1 MRAPA
6 LLHLAPQAL
15 RPDLGEDGQDAGH
28 AADRQPPAR
37 QLRPAQVLS
46 ALRVLDLRGAP
57 VAAAPGELALPGGLR
72 YQRLHDGQGPV
83 DPRPQAE
90 RRRRLSR
97 RHAGR
102 GADRPGHLGRTGAH
116 QAPARAVT
124 AFYLTTP
131 IYYVND
137 RPHLG
142 HAYTTIVVDAMARYR
157 RLAGD
162 DVWFL
167 TGTDEHGDKIAQ
179 AAAKAGIT
187 PQAMA
192 DQNSAAFRAT
202 WQALGI
208 QHSDYIRTTEERHKT
223 VVQQILQALWDA
235 GEIYLGK
242 YGGHYCFG
250 CERFY
255 TEKEIVEGKCPDH
268 QRPLTYIEEENYF
281 FKMSKYQGWLI
292 DYIEHHPD
300 FIRPER
306 YRNEVLGFLRDPL
319 TDLSISRPRRRLEW
333 GIPLPF
339 DDTYVTYV
347 WFDALLNY
355 VSALGGPGDPR
366 FEKFWPHVQHV
377 TAKDIV
383 KPHAIY
389 WPCML
394 NAAGI
399 PLYQHLNVHGYWTL
413 GGQKISKSVG
423 NLVEA
428 LALKEKYGNDAFRY
442 FVLREMVFG
451 LDADFSEEAFVG
463 RLNADLANDLGN
475 LVSRATTLIVNLAQG
490 VVPASGEATA
500 AETAIAAG
508 WDRARAEVARAM
520 DEFAFHRAL
529 TAVWEFV
536 ATLNRYVDTEQPWA
550 LAKAPGKA
558 GRLSTVLYTL
568 AESLRVLGIVLAP
581 FVPDAAGKIRAALGQ
596 SGEPK
601 LADAQWGRLAPGTPV
616 QKLSGLFPRVDDKK
630 PAAAAPVQSAP
641 AAGATIKMDD
651 FGKVELRVAEVMAAE
666 PVPKS
671 KKLLKL
677 TVSLGAEQRTL
688 VAGIA
693 EHYAPADLVG
703 KKVVVVANLEPAQL
717 MGIESNGMVLAGSTE
732 GKLAVLTLDRD
743 LPPGTKIT

>member
-1 MRAPA
+1 M
-6 LLHLAPQAL
+6 
-15 RPDLGEDGQDAGH
+15 
-28 AADRQPPAR
+28 
-37 QLRPAQVLS
+37 
-46 ALRVLDLRGAP
+46 
-57 VAAAPGELALPGGLR
+57 
-72 YQRLHDGQGPV
+72 
-83 DPRPQAE
+83 
-90 RRRRLSR
+90 
-97 RHAGR
+97 
-102 GADRPGHLGRTGAH
+102 
-116 QAPARAVT
+116 T

-142 HAYTTIVVDAMARYR
+142 HAYSTIVADAMARYHR
-157 RLAGD
+157 IAGD

-179 AAAKAGIT
+179 AAAKAGVT

-208 QHSDYIRTTEERHKT
+208 QNNDYIRTTEPRHQK
-223 VVQQILQALWDA
+223 VVQAILQKLWDA

-242 YGGHYCFG
+242 YGGHYCYG

-255 TEKEIVEGKCPDH
+255 TEKEIVDGKCPDH
-268 QRPLTYIEEENYF
+268 LTPLTWVEEENYF
-281 FKMSKYQGWLI
+281 FKMSKYQSWLI
-292 DYIEHHPD
+292 DHIERNPD
-300 FIRPER
+300 FVRPER

-339 DDTYVTYV
+339 DDQYVTYV
-347 WFDALLNY
+347 WFDALINY

-377 TAKDIV
+377 IGKDIV

-394 NAAGI
+394 KAAGI
-399 PLYQHLNVHGYWTL
+399 ALYRHLNVHGYWTL
-413 GGQKISKSVG
+413 GGHKISKSVG

-428 LALKEKYGNDAFRY
+428 LAFKEKYGNDAFRY

-475 LVSRATTLIVNLAQG
+475 LVSRATTLIVNLGQG
-490 VVPASGEATA
+490 VIPDRVTATA
-500 AETAIAAG
+500 AEDAVGAAFAKAKA
-508 WDRARAEVARAM
+508 DVATAM

-529 TAVWEFV
+529 AAIWEFV
-536 ATLNRYVDTEQPWA
+536 GVVNRYVDTTQPWA
-550 LAKAPGKA
+550 LAKDPGKKD
-558 GRLSTVLYTL
+558 RLDAALATL
-568 AESLRVLGIVLAP
+568 AESLKVLGIILTP
-581 FVPDAAGKIRAALGQ
+581 FLPDAAARIRGALGQ
-596 SGEPK
+596 SGEAK
-601 LADAQWGRLAPGTPV
+601 LADAVWGRLAIGAPV
-616 QKLSGLFPRVDDKK
+616 QKLSGLFPRIETKITP
-630 PAAAAPVQSAP
+630 PAGEIAVAGAAPR
-641 AAGATIKMDD
+641 IKIDE
-651 FGKVELRVAEVMAAE
+651 FGKVELRVAEVIAAE
-666 PVPKS
+666 PLPKS

-677 TVSLGAEQRTL
+677 TVALGQEQRTV

-693 EHYAPADLVG
+693 EHYAPAEIVG
-703 KKVVVVANLEPAQL
+703 KKVVIVANLEAAKL
-717 MGIESNGMVLAGSTE
+717 MGVESNGMVLAASAG
-732 GKLAVLTLDRD
+732 GKLSVLTLDRD
-743 LPPGTKIT
+743 LPPGAKVT